1 MDIISKFVNTR
12 FQKIN
17 EKTILKV
24 SHEDLRIHQLFY
36 LTRFDLNFLVFIE
49 YSENFYLG
57 QQI

>member
-12 FQKIN
+12 FHKIS
-17 EKTILKV
+17 EDIILKDN
-24 SHEDLRIHQLFY
+24 HEDLRIHQLFY

>member
-24 SHEDLRIHQLFY
+24 NHEDLRIHQLFY

>member
-1 MDIISKFVNTR
+1 MKNLRITVKTQLIKL
-12 FQKIN
+12 N
-17 EKTILKV
+17 ENIILKV
-24 SHEDLRIHQLFY
+24 NHEDLRIHQLFY

>member
-1 MDIISKFVNTR
+1 MDIILKFVNTR
-12 FQKIN
+12 LHKIN
-17 EKTILKV
+17 ENTILKV
-24 SHEDLRIHQLFY
+24 NHVDLRIHQLFY

>member
-17 EKTILKV
+17 ENTILKV
-24 SHEDLRIHQLFY
+24 NHEDLRIHQLFY